1 MLIGLCKTLSLGQF
15 EGRTCRRSVPKLS
28 FMPAKAGFFHLKGE
42 ALLFPFGKNIYR
54 KKEFEMKTKLT
65 KLLSVVLAILML
77 GVCIF
82 AFASCKE
89 KVDPDTLWAEA
100 THKENKTLGEGSKTF
115 TLTVKAGDRSVVF
128 TINTDET
135 VLGEALQK
143 LGLVEGEEGA
153 YGLYVKKVNGILADY
168 NTDGTYWAFY
178 KDGKYMMT
186 GIDVTE
192 IEAGASYELVKE
204 KG

>member
-1 MLIGLCKTLSLGQF
+1 
-15 EGRTCRRSVPKLS
+15 
-28 FMPAKAGFFHLKGE
+28 
-42 ALLFPFGKNIYR
+42 
-54 KKEFEMKTKLT
+54 MKTKLT

-77 GVCIF
+77 GACIL
-82 AFASCKE
+82 ALASCKE
-89 KVDPDTLWAEA
+89 EVDPDTLWAEA
-100 THKENKTLGEGSKTF
+100 THKEDKTLGEGKTSF
-115 TLTVKAGDRSVVF
+115 TVTVKAGDKSVALTV
-128 TINTDET
+128 NTDET

-143 LGLVEGEEGA
+143 LSLIEGEEGP

-168 NTDGTYWAFY
+168 DTDGTYWALY
-178 KDGKYMMT
+178 KDGKYSMT

>member
-1 MLIGLCKTLSLGQF
+1 
-15 EGRTCRRSVPKLS
+15 
-28 FMPAKAGFFHLKGE
+28 
-42 ALLFPFGKNIYR
+42 
-54 KKEFEMKTKLT
+54 MKTKLT
-65 KLLSVVLAILML
+65 KLLSVALAILML

-89 KVDPDTLWAEA
+89 ETDPDTLWADA
-100 THKENKTLGEGSKTF
+100 TYKEDKTLGEGKTSF
-115 TLTVKAGDRSVVF
+115 TVTVKAGDKSVALTV
-128 TINTDET
+128 NTDET

-143 LGLVEGEEGA
+143 LSLIEGEEGP

-168 NTDGTYWAFY
+168 DTDGTYWALY
-178 KDGKYMMT
+178 KDGKYSMT

>member
-1 MLIGLCKTLSLGQF
+1 
-15 EGRTCRRSVPKLS
+15 
-28 FMPAKAGFFHLKGE
+28 
-42 ALLFPFGKNIYR
+42 
-54 KKEFEMKTKLT
+54 MKTKLT

-77 GVCIF
+77 GACILTL
-82 AFASCKE
+82 ASCKE
-89 KVDPDTLWAEA
+89 EVDSDTLWAEA
-100 THKENKTLGEGSKTF
+100 THKEDKTLGEGSKTF
-115 TLTVKAGDRSVVF
+115 TLTVKAGDKSVVF

-143 LGLVEGEEGA
+143 LSLIEGEEGP

-168 NTDGTYWAFY
+168 DTDGTYWALY
-178 KDGKYMMT
+178 KDGKYSMT

>member
-1 MLIGLCKTLSLGQF
+1 
-15 EGRTCRRSVPKLS
+15 
-28 FMPAKAGFFHLKGE
+28 
-42 ALLFPFGKNIYR
+42 
-54 KKEFEMKTKLT
+54 MKTKLT

-77 GVCIF
+77 GACIL
-82 AFASCKE
+82 ALASCKE
-89 KVDPDTLWAEA
+89 EVDPDTLWAEA
-100 THKENKTLGEGSKTF
+100 THKEDKTLGEGSKTF

-168 NTDGTYWAFY
+168 NTDGTYWAIY
-178 KDGKYMMT
+178 ENGEYAMT
-186 GIDVTE
+186 GIDGIV
-192 IEAGASYELVKE
+192 IASGATYTLERA